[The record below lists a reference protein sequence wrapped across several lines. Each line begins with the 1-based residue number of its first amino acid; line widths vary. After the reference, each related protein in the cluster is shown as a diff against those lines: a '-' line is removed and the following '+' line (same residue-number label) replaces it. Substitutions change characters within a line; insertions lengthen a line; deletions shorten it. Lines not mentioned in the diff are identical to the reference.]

1 MFKLFKNPC
10 FWYTLIWCF
19 YYCQGVLYPSD
30 SILSKSIA
38 LLILLLSLI
47 YTYRYLSSNVIKG
60 YAKALFCVL
69 LLISIYGLFAYA
81 TDGVLIKGKT
91 SDTRLFMWFRNL
103 YLSILPVFTYLY
115 FAKSNYLNV
124 QFVKKIFPIVL
135 IAVLISYYWSY
146 QTAIGLA
153 YLKTGNNVEDATNN
167 AGYLVLSMIPMLLVF
182 DNKRLIQ
189 YVGLLVLVA
198 LVLLSMKRGAIL
210 ICCIVSVV
218 FVLRTL
224 THSSKKSKLFILLLI
239 IALFIILYFFI
250 IDYMAG
256 NDYFISRLEATR
268 EGKSSGRDDI
278 YTTLWNHFL
287 NDNSLIRT
295 LFGGG
300 VWYTTKVTW
309 TAAHNDWLEFLLDM
323 GLIGIGIYA
332 CYWISFYRLA
342 RNKTLPEASRFCVL
356 LIFINLLM
364 KTFFSMSLDS
374 MTFMQSM
381 MLGLS
386 YYGIINTST
395 DL

>member
-1 MFKLFKNPC
+1 
-10 FWYTLIWCF
+10 
-19 YYCQGVLYPSD
+19 
-30 SILSKSIA
+30 
-38 LLILLLSLI
+38 
-47 YTYRYLSSNVIKG
+47 
-60 YAKALFCVL
+60 
-69 LLISIYGLFAYA
+69 
-81 TDGVLIKGKT
+81 
-91 SDTRLFMWFRNL
+91 
-103 YLSILPVFTYLY
+103 
-115 FAKSNYLNV
+115 
-124 QFVKKIFPIVL
+124 
-135 IAVLISYYWSY
+135 
-146 QTAIGLA
+146 
-153 YLKTGNNVEDATNN
+153 
-167 AGYLVLSMIPMLLVF
+167 
-182 DNKRLIQ
+182 
-189 YVGLLVLVA
+189 
-198 LVLLSMKRGAIL
+198 
-210 ICCIVSVV
+210 
-218 FVLRTL
+218 
-224 THSSKKSKLFILLLI
+224 
-239 IALFIILYFFI
+239 
-250 IDYMAG
+250 MAG

>member
-1 MFKLFKNPC
+1 MFRLLKNPC

-30 SILSKSIA
+30 SIISKSIA
-38 LLILLLSLI
+38 LLILLFSLI
-47 YTYRYLSSNVIKG
+47 CAYRYLSSHVIKG
-60 YAKALFCVL
+60 YVKALFCVL
-69 LLISIYGLFAYA
+69 LLISIYGVFAYA
-81 TDGVLIKGKT
+81 TDGVVIRGKA

-115 FAKSNYLNV
+115 FAKSNYLSV
-124 QFVKKIFPIVL
+124 QFVRKVFPVVL

-146 QTAIGLA
+146 QTAIVLA
-153 YLKTGNNVEDATNN
+153 YLKTGNTVEDATNN
-167 AGYLVLSMIPMLLVF
+167 AGYQVLSMIPMLLVF
-182 DNKRLIQ
+182 DNKKLIQ
-189 YVGLLVLVA
+189 YVGLVVLAA

-210 ICCIVSVV
+210 ICSIVSVI

-224 THSSKKSKLFILLLI
+224 THSSRNSKLFILLLI
-239 IALFIILYFFI
+239 IVLFIILYFFV
-250 IDYMAG
+250 IDYMAE
-256 NDYFISRLEATR
+256 NDYFMSRVEATR
-268 EGKSSGRDDI
+268 EGKSSGRNDI

-287 NDNSLIRT
+287 NDSSLVRT

-300 VWYTTKVTW
+300 VWYTTKLTW

-332 CYWISFYRLA
+332 YYWISFYKLA
-342 RNKTLPEASRFCVL
+342 RNKTIPEPSRFCVL
-356 LIFINLLM
+356 LIFFNLFM

-386 YYGIINTST
+386 YYGIINTSA